1 MQIIVEGTVNGYV
14 ERKGKEQ
21 KVYRSVDLYVKGRDP
36 GNLRVNIPDEMLSLV
51 EVCRNS
57 EGKAGRA
64 VVELRKFEQT
74 GKIFFDLVKLDVLA
88 GTVAGKA

>member
-36 GNLRVNIPDEMLSLV
+36 GNLRVNIPDEMLGLV

-64 VVELRKFEQT
+64 VVELWKFEQT

-88 GTVAGKA
+88 GSVAGKA